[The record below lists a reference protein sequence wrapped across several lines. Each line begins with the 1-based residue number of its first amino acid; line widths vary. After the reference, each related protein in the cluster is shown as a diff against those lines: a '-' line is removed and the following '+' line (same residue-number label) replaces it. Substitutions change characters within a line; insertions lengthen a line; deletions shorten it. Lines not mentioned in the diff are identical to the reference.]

1 MMNIVRRNW
10 QDVSTSPNRKGA
22 SSLAHMV
29 ELFSILKENRALQNG
44 AEPGSFQNELAKRSH
59 PVLNVF

>member
-1 MMNIVRRNW
+1 
-10 QDVSTSPNRKGA
+10 
-22 SSLAHMV
+22 MV